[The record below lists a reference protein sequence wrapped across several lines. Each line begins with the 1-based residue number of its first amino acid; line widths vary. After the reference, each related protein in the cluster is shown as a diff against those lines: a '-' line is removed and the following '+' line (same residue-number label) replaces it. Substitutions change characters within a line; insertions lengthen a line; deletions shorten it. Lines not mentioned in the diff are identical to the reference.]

1 MARRP
6 RYATR
11 AASCWRR
18 NRSDNTLRKQ
28 KPAACM
34 RPAFAFPVNS
44 LIGRRQIF
52 HDLRNIVRVDRRSVN
67 LDHLVDFGGPEVL
80 SELRATRLGLDV
92 VRGMARRAVGLN
104 HIEVRSRLELRRF
117 LGELDGQR
125 FGLQAAHNH
134 HNSRGRTE
142 RGETGGNPEYA
153 HDALP
158 QATVTDVVSM
168 TLRI

>member
-34 RPAFAFPVNS
+34 RPAFAFPDYS

-52 HDLRNIVRVDRRSVN
+52 HDLRNIVRVERRSVN
-67 LDHLVDFGGPEVL
+67 LVHLVDFGGPVGR
-80 SELRATRLGLDV
+80 SVLRATRLGLFV
-92 VRGMARRAVGLN
+92 VLGLARRAVGLN
-104 HIEVRSRLELRRF
+104 HIEFRSRLE
-117 LGELDGQR
+117 
-125 FGLQAAHNH
+125 
-134 HNSRGRTE
+134 
-142 RGETGGNPEYA
+142 
-153 HDALP
+153 
-158 QATVTDVVSM
+158 
-168 TLRI
+168 